1 VTRTAPSDRPE
12 PELPPHPDC
21 PVCSVTM
28 WLTEIVHVTG
38 PPKAVQYYYECKA
51 CNARV
56 VLPKL
61 A

>member
-1 VTRTAPSDRPE
+1 
-12 PELPPHPDC
+12 
-21 PVCSVTM
+21 M